1 MGIGEF
7 CVACHA
13 LNSMPCVL
21 VYDSLVPRLF
31 PPPVFD
37 CLQFAKTVRE
47 GLGERVTCMTSGSHE
62 DRREGGGAR

>member
-1 MGIGEF
+1 MGIGKF

-13 LNSMPCVL
+13 LCSML

-47 GLGERVTCMTSGSHE
+47 GLGERVTCMTSGRHK